1 MVEAYLNGSSDVTF
15 YDLDIYNSP
24 IIKCR
29 RIISNYVGMAPG
41 FLIHVHTSSL
51 FCSIEDQCY
60 LWYHFIIE
68 HHICICLYDF
78 KHAVQNHNS
87 NVLIHT
93 WSYGVMCALHF
104 SSTGFFSKYE
114 QYWNSF
120 SNTCFCWTYKR
131 YV

>member
-51 FCSIEDQCY
+51 FCSIEEQCY
-60 LWYHFIIE
+60 PWYHLIIE
-68 HHICICLYDF
+68 HDICMFLYDF
-78 KHAVQNHNS
+78 KHVAQNHNW
-87 NVLIHT
+87 NVLIQ
-93 WSYGVMCALHF
+93 W
-104 SSTGFFSKYE
+104 
-114 QYWNSF
+114 
-120 SNTCFCWTYKR
+120 R
-131 YV
+131 